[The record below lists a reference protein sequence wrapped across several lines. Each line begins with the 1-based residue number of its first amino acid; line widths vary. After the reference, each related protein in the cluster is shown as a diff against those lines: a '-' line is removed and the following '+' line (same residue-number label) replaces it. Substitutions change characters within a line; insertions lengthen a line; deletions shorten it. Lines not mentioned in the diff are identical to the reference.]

1 MVEGEEERLRA
12 IHAEEKEH
20 AEKCF
25 TQCTELIGKIK
36 AKEIMTASDQPKE
49 ADEVQNQCD
58 TAVAQRKEIRVER
71 LEKFAQAAEREK
83 AIQEKTL
90 ALLEANEATEEKML
104 ILLDRIVSV
113 LENK

>member
-1 MVEGEEERLRA
+1 
-12 IHAEEKEH
+12 
-20 AEKCF
+20 
-25 TQCTELIGKIK
+25 
-36 AKEIMTASDQPKE
+36 MTASDQPKE